1 MLYLANPTT
10 PGVRDAMAT
19 GLIAAIMSPR
29 QGNRLAADALFAIDN
44 NCGPRKSG
52 LPGTAYPGDERY
64 PGARPEASSQIR
76 RRPVRLGRDRCPDT
90 PAAPG
95 NPRGRWW
102 LMVGSGQRV
111 QVASWPGRVP
121 VLR

>member
-1 MLYLANPTT
+1 
-10 PGVRDAMAT
+10 MAT

-29 QGNRLAADALFAIDN
+29 RGNRLAADALFAIDN

-52 LPGTAYPGDERY
+52 LPGTACPGDERY
-64 PGARPEASSQIR
+64 LGLARSELTDSPSPSAARPG
-76 RRPVRLGRDRCPDT
+76 PVPDT
-90 PAAPG
+90 PAVPG
-95 NPRGRWW
+95 KPRGRWW
-102 LMVGSGQRV
+102 PMAGSGQRV